1 MPKRRTSRTFL
12 RGTRYWAD
20 FRDYAD
26 VGGKVEALKAKGE
39 PFATD
44 DPDVAAKLASD
55 KVEELEGLRR
65 QSSLLGIRGGA
76 ELASYASEHLV
87 HKREEGTSKQHLAL
101 LEAYLRV
108 AVESFGAG
116 RDLASISTR
125 EVAEWVRVLQRRPS
139 GRGDATLTDAT
150 VRKYLNALSDLY
162 SRAVSDGHAMLNP
175 ARALYKKPT
184 AARKVARY
192 FEPAEVAA
200 LLESARAIPS
210 DPVHT
215 GRGGG
220 GKTSAGSYPWIYPLL
235 ATAAL
240 TGARKTEL
248 FGLEVDDVSFKLGCI
263 FIRPNQW
270 RTLKTRGS
278 ERTIPLW
285 PQLEEILRAYLLA
298 REQSGGLGSL
308 LFPTN
313 RGKEEGLLDNVDRL
327 MDRIGERAGIAK
339 PRLHAFRHSYTA
351 ARIQTLEKGAPV
363 HMWQVAR
370 ELGHQS
376 SSMIEDRYGHLA
388 RVTERSEVV
397 VFKTLEGHATPIQVR
412 AAPRLF
418 SSS

>member
-1 MPKRRTSRTFL
+1 MIVVSTIF
-12 RGTRYWAD
+12 
-20 FRDYAD
+20 
-26 VGGKVEALKAKGE
+26 
-39 PFATD
+39 
-44 DPDVAAKLASD
+44 LASCFRAP
-55 KVEELEGLRR
+55 VRMTHPSRLA
-65 QSSLLGIRGGA
+65 SLL
-76 ELASYASEHLV
+76 LAFGLVSGPAPASSQTIE
-87 HKREEGTSKQHLAL
+87 
-101 LEAYLRV
+101 
-108 AVESFGAG
+108 
-116 RDLASISTR
+116 D
-125 EVAEWVRVLQRRPS
+125 
-139 GRGDATLTDAT
+139 
-150 VRKYLNALSDLY
+150 
-162 SRAVSDGHAMLNP
+162 
-175 ARALYKKPT
+175 
-184 AARKVARY
+184 
-192 FEPAEVAA
+192 
-200 LLESARAIPS
+200 
-210 DPVHT
+210 
-215 GRGGG
+215 
-220 GKTSAGSYPWIYPLL
+220 

-327 MDRIGERAGIAK
+327 MDRIGERAGISK